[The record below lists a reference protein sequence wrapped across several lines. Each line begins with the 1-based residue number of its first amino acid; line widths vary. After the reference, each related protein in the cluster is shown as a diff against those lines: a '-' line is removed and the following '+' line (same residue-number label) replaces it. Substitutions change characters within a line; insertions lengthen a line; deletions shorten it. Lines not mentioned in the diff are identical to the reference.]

1 MATLTQHKGII
12 MEDLL
17 TKFGDYGVLGL
28 VAGIL
33 FFQMSR
39 LQNRLLDIIEK
50 NTKAFEEL
58 RAIIDKCQFT
68 HRDRD

>member
-1 MATLTQHKGII
+1 
-12 MEDLL
+12 MEELIA
-17 TKFGDYGVLGL
+17 KFGDYGVLGI

-39 LQNRLLDIIEK
+39 LQNKLLEIIEK

-58 RAIIDKCQFT
+58 RAMIDKCQLM
-68 HRDRD
+68 HKDQ